1 MFGLKLMRKR
11 TFEKKQEDARN
22 RGLWDLVEL
31 LRTKKN
37 NIYLDQVTLVGDHQT
52 LNDNLIMV
60 NPNSR
65 DGCGVLVTG
74 TIVPPEGLEVR

>member
-22 RGLWDLVEL
+22 RGLWDFVEL
-31 LRTKKN
+31 LRSKKT
-37 NIYLDQVTLVGDHQT
+37 IYLDQVTLVGNHQT
-52 LNDNLIMV
+52 LSDSLIMM
-60 NPNSR
+60 NPNSK

-74 TIVPPEGLEVR
+74 TIVPPEGLEIH

>member
-31 LRTKKN
+31 LRSKKN
-37 NIYLDQVTLVGDHQT
+37 NIYLDQVTMVGDHQT
-52 LNDNLIMV
+52 ISESLIMM
-60 NPNSR
+60 NPNSK

-74 TIVPPEGLEVR
+74 TSILPEGLEVH